1 MTSGVS
7 SVEGDSVTHLSSLL
21 DTLKP
26 IWFPVHLLSLSKH
39 QPLLSVSCV
48 SYALSPTQRRPFSHS
63 ASEVFFGKDGEK
75 KIGGRY
81 QKVIYREY
89 TDATFTTLKPAP
101 PYLGLLG
108 EDSVLVVHWVF
119 ITHISFLNFLFLCFF
134 HLSRSSPEGR
144 RRRYS

>member
-26 IWFPVHLLSLSKH
+26 FCFPGHLLCLSKH
-39 QPLLSVSCV
+39 QPLLTVSCV
-48 SYALSPTQRRPFSHS
+48 SYPLSLTQRRLSSHS
-63 ASEVFFGKDGEK
+63 DSEVFFGKDNER

-101 PYLGLLG
+101 QHLGLLG
-108 EDSVLVVHWVF
+108 ED
-119 ITHISFLNFLFLCFF
+119 
-134 HLSRSSPEGR
+134 
-144 RRRYS
+144 